1 MMKSLQTIVLF
12 LGLVTLDV
20 NAVPLALTS
29 EDVASAAVADYNRRR
44 TPPNIFKLLRII
56 GKKEQDLSEVNT
68 YQHRLLMKETT
79 CNADVGIE
87 IDGCDFKNG
96 GVTMICTTQ
105 VVVTK
110 RSPTQPRVF
119 SMMCKTVDTQRQR
132 FTPDEWAVLAR
143 QIVLSSSDLNLET
156 NHSTRTT
163 STVS

>member
-96 GVTMICTTQ
+96 G
-105 VVVTK
+105 
-110 RSPTQPRVF
+110 
-119 SMMCKTVDTQRQR
+119 RQR